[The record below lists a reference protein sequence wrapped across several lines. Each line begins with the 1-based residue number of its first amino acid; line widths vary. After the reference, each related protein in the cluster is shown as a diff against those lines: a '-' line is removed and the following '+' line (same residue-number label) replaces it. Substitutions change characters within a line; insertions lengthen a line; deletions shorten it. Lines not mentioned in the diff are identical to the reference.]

1 MPIQATVENGK
12 ITSYGTEAATST
24 DDKNKKTDKKQ
35 DAYDKEMFLQLLVA
49 EMQYQDPLEPT
60 SNTEYVSEL
69 ASFSQIEAVQ
79 AVQDQMKTLE
89 ANSLVGKNVIMLVNS
104 ESGEGNYVTGRVDYV
119 MKDDEGNMKLSIGDK
134 LYSIDDLQSIADDT
148 YFEAITVTDA
158 FFAMVNKLPNV
169 SNLTAD
175 DEKGIVAARTLV
187 DGMTAYQKQFVN
199 EDAYKK
205 LQALEAR
212 LEEIKK
218 IQGNAGNTSTESTE
232 NADNDNSG
240 TDTSEASQA

>member
-12 ITSYGTEAATST
+12 ITSYGTEAAASK

-232 NADNDNSG
+232 NADNNSG